1 MIHSVKFLHGLFNT
15 KAHFSTLK
23 ESEATKGLAWRLTV
37 GALIIGL
44 ITVLSQFAVRDDM
57 MQVYQSM
64 PGMGEEEASIF
75 VSIMMALGGV
85 FAVGASIVAIL
96 AIALVFWIFFRE
108 VGFKRLFIIFSYFI
122 PIYIIVMLVDLPY
135 YFLFGMEHLY
145 SVTGL
150 GYVAALLFEDSFF
163 THFFAQISLLVVWC
177 FIVQLFALRVVST
190 KSTRYIVITST
201 VFYLLLMVILA
212 AVMYMSM
219 LQAQG
224 VQ

>member
-85 FAVGASIVAIL
+85 FAVARASL
-96 AIALVFWIFFRE
+96 PFS
-108 VGFKRLFIIFSYFI
+108 RLPSFS
-122 PIYIIVMLVDLPY
+122 
-135 YFLFGMEHLY
+135 G
-145 SVTGL
+145 
-150 GYVAALLFEDSFF
+150 SFF
-163 THFFAQISLLVVWC
+163 VKLVLSDYLSYSH
-177 FIVQLFALRVVST
+177 ILFRFT
-190 KSTRYIVITST
+190 
-201 VFYLLLMVILA
+201 
-212 AVMYMSM
+212 
-219 LQAQG
+219 
-224 VQ
+224 